1 MANPPLEFVDLGL
14 GPYVHGTPSKKF
26 PVYTRGNSGEV
37 YPEVVYPLSTSLPG
51 VFSADPFTESVRA
64 IGAMTKKELEE
75 DANIHGGVFGG
86 YTYINLSAS
95 RVIAV
100 RTPGTTVEE
109 TDATFLGSENL
120 APPHIF
126 QRGDRNIWCSIKMT
140 IYALSTLYRKRLD
153 VLEQGQE
160 EAIQWHKELP
170 DFSNISDKE
179 LLNVF
184 LDSVPLQVRLFRDHL
199 LITGGSGIGLGL
211 LKAICKN
218 KLGDESLVLPLLGG
232 IGDVESA
239 APSFAL
245 WDLSRIVRNSLVLS
259 ESFDQGLEELT
270 KRLGTEPQAKKFN
283 EEFKRFL
290 EQFGSRGPNEWE
302 MACEVWGTN
311 PQMPLAIIDR
321 MRQADDSRAPT
332 LRSNRLVE
340 EREKAVESTKNDLS
354 RFLHRR
360 FDRIY
365 KCAIDYSQARERS
378 KTVIIDMIHQCRL
391 ALRELGQRVS
401 ERGGGNSE
409 DLWFVCIEE
418 MDNYLENPESMA
430 DVISERK
437 SVRQALSELV
447 PPFCFSGELPPI
459 DTWEK
464 REKIERTSL
473 GAGEILEGIPGCTG
487 KAKGIARVVLDPSQP
502 GDIGPGDVLIAPH
515 TDPSW
520 TPLFVP
526 VEAVIVNVG
535 GQMSH
540 AVIVSRELGL
550 PCVVSVTDAT
560 HLIPDGALVEVDGQ
574 AGTVTI
580 VED

>member
-37 YPEVVYPLSTSLPG
+37 YPEVVYPFSTSLPG
-51 VFSADPFTESVRA
+51 VFSADPFTESIRV
-64 IGAMTKKELEE
+64 IGAMTEKELQE

-120 APPHIF
+120 APPHKF
-126 QRGDRNIWCSIKMT
+126 QRGDRNVWCSIKMT

-153 VLEQGQE
+153 VLEQSQN

-170 DFSNISDKE
+170 DFSNISDEE

-199 LITGGSGIGLGL
+199 LITGGAGIGLGL
-211 LKAICKN
+211 LKTICKN

-259 ESFDQGLEELT
+259 ECFNQDLEGLV
-270 KRLGTEPQAKKFN
+270 KRLEAESEAKKFN
-283 EEFKRFL
+283 EEFKSFL

-311 PQMPLAIIDR
+311 PQMPLVIIDR
-321 MRQADDSRAPT
+321 MRQADDSRAPI
-332 LRSNRLVE
+332 LRSERLVE
-340 EREKAVESTKNDLS
+340 EREKAVESAKNELS

-360 FDRIY
+360 FDLIY

-391 ALRELGQRVS
+391 ALRELGRRAS
-401 ERGGGNSE
+401 ERGGGDPE

-418 MDNYLENPESMA
+418 MGNYLANPESMA

-447 PPFCFSGELPPI
+447 PPFCFSGKLPPI

-473 GAGEILEGIPGCTG
+473 TAGEVLEGIPGCSG
-487 KAKGIARVVLDPSQP
+487 KARGIARVVLDPSEP

-560 HLIPDGALVEVDGQ
+560 YLIPDGALVEVDGQ

>member
-37 YPEVVYPLSTSLPG
+37 YPEVVYPFSTSLPG
-51 VFSADPFTESVRA
+51 VFSADPFTESIRV
-64 IGAMTKKELEE
+64 IGAMTEKELQE

-120 APPHIF
+120 APPHKF
-126 QRGDRNIWCSIKMT
+126 QRGDRNVWCSIKMT

-153 VLEQGQE
+153 VLEQSQN

-170 DFSNISDKE
+170 DFSNISDEE

-199 LITGGSGIGLGL
+199 LITGGAGIGLGL
-211 LKAICKN
+211 LKTICKN

-259 ESFDQGLEELT
+259 ECFNQDLEGLV
-270 KRLGTEPQAKKFN
+270 KRLEAESEAKKFN
-283 EEFKRFL
+283 EEFKSFL

-311 PQMPLAIIDR
+311 PQMPLVIIDR
-321 MRQADDSRAPT
+321 MRQADDSRAPI
-332 LRSNRLVE
+332 LRSERLVE
-340 EREKAVESTKNDLS
+340 EREKAVESAIKLTTEEEREADPDIWSTKERLQEEIQQTLLDVSTLLVDEPTPHFSDGNVIPKRLIERDPPGLAGTGYWDLYRMTEEMKERDPKMIYDSIRVIGDEIWNWADGERSVNDIAARIGAEFDFDLES
-354 RFLHRR
+354 RR
-360 FDRIY
+360 FIRLYQKYILKRLFLYNCDI
-365 KCAIDYSQARERS
+365 A
-378 KTVIIDMIHQCRL
+378 HQ
-391 ALRELGQRVS
+391 
-401 ERGGGNSE
+401 
-409 DLWFVCIEE
+409 
-418 MDNYLENPESMA
+418 
-430 DVISERK
+430 
-437 SVRQALSELV
+437 
-447 PPFCFSGELPPI
+447 
-459 DTWEK
+459 
-464 REKIERTSL
+464 
-473 GAGEILEGIPGCTG
+473 
-487 KAKGIARVVLDPSQP
+487 
-502 GDIGPGDVLIAPH
+502 
-515 TDPSW
+515 
-520 TPLFVP
+520 
-526 VEAVIVNVG
+526 
-535 GQMSH
+535 
-540 AVIVSRELGL
+540 
-550 PCVVSVTDAT
+550 
-560 HLIPDGALVEVDGQ
+560 
-574 AGTVTI
+574 
-580 VED
+580 